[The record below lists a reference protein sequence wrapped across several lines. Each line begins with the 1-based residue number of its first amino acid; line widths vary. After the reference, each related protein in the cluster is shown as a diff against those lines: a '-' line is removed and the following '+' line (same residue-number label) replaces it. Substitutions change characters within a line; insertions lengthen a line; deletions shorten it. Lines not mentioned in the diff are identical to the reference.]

1 MVDERARGE
10 GRALSFLRSLRRRF
24 RIRSLERGD
33 YSAEGERPESNID
46 AGAAAAAQNLQS
58 AISDSAGPGYP
69 PGYVKDYD
77 DGRPRH

>member
-1 MVDERARGE
+1 M
-10 GRALSFLRSLRRRF
+10 SFLHSLRRKLRL
-24 RIRSLERGD
+24 RSLERGD
-33 YSAEGERPESNID
+33 YSQEGDRPESNID
-46 AGAAAAAQNLQS
+46 AGAAAAAQSMQS